1 LRPALLRPALL
12 AALALLLSVVPLRA
26 QEAPAPAASPAP
38 GSELSVALLTMGNG
52 DQVYEKFGHI
62 AIWIHDPEHGT
73 DKVYNYGL
81 FDFNSPG
88 YWSRFVRGDWLYQIG
103 VFDIYQTMA
112 EYQYFNR
119 TVIAQELN
127 LTPAQKVEL
136 QSFLDWNARPENA
149 QYRYDYYR
157 DNCSTRVRDVLDR
170 VLGGQLRR
178 ATAGVATGTTFR
190 WHTRRLVSDDPVV
203 YTALEAGLGEAADRP
218 IDRWEEMF
226 LPEKVQAR
234 VRELKV
240 TLPDG
245 RVEPLVVRERAL
257 YTAQGRAPEPAA
269 PPLWIPGFLLVGA
282 LFGAVLVAL
291 ATTAVDSAGARF
303 RFSLLTVLWT
313 LLIGIGGLLLMALW
327 TFTDH
332 TIAWRNEN
340 LFQFTPL
347 SLPLVLLAPALAYR
361 ARWAARPAR
370 AFALAALGSS
380 ILGLLVQLLPA
391 ANQVNGEIIALL
403 LPIHLGVA
411 WGVWKMGKR

>member
-1 LRPALLRPALL
+1 MRSAHLRPALL
-12 AALALLLSVVPLRA
+12 AGLALLLSVMPLRA
-26 QEAPAPAASPAP
+26 QGAPASPAP
-38 GSELSVALLTMGNG
+38 GSDLSVALLTMGNG

-62 AIWIHDPEHGT
+62 AIWIHDPARGT

-88 YWSRFVRGDWLYQIG
+88 YWSRFIKGDWLYQIG

-112 EYQYFNR
+112 EYQYLNR
-119 TVIAQELN
+119 TVVAQELN
-127 LTPAQKVEL
+127 LTPAQKLEL

-149 QYRYDYYR
+149 QYLYDYYR
-157 DNCSTRVRDVLDR
+157 DNCSTRIRDALDR

-178 ATAGVATGTTFR
+178 ATAGVPTGTTFR

-203 YTALEAGLGEAADRP
+203 YTALEAGLGESADRP

-226 LPEKVQAR
+226 LPEKVQER

-245 RVEPLVVRERAL
+245 RVEPLVARERPL
-257 YTAQGRAPEPAA
+257 FTAQGRPPEPAA

-282 LFGAVLVAL
+282 LFGAVIVAL

-303 RFSLLTVLWT
+303 GFSLLTVLWT
-313 LLIGIGGLLLMALW
+313 LLIGVGGLLLMALW
-327 TFTDH
+327 TFTNH
-332 TIAWRNEN
+332 SIAWRNEN
-340 LFQFTPL
+340 LFQFTPF

-370 AFALAALGSS
+370 AFALAALASS
-380 ILGLLVQLLPA
+380 VLGLLIQLLPG

-403 LPIHLGVA
+403 LPVHLGVA
-411 WGVWKMGKR
+411 WGVVKIGKR